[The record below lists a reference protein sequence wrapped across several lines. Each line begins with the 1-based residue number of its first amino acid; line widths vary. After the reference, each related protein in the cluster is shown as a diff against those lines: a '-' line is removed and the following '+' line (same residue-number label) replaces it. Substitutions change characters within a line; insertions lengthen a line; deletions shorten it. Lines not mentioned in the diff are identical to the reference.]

1 MTTAF
6 SKKQEAGRKSRMV
19 SENYSSVRMMQRL
32 LGDDDDDDVN
42 FSFKSNPSNKSL
54 SGQNP

>member
-1 MTTAF
+1 MIVEE
-6 SKKQEAGRKSRMV
+6 QDD
-19 SENYSSVRMMQRL
+19 
-32 LGDDDDDDVN
+32 DDDDDDVN